1 MFSIDIDAMRYIC
14 YYVFIKEQVKKM
26 DYVNEVKKL
35 RMDMGMNRKEF
46 CDYYGIP
53 YRTVADWEAGKRKMP
68 EYVLRLM
75 EFRAETERK
84 KKKECGESIRRA
96 SILSKRD
103 KEVLNMQLVL
113 IPIMAEAWKKTYC
126 ELSDIFKEYDVLN
139 YIDVCYESYNS
150 TGNQGIIN
158 DLKDYIEMQGGCVV

>member
-1 MFSIDIDAMRYIC
+1 
-14 YYVFIKEQVKKM
+14 VFIKEQVKKM